1 MSNKDALIPLYYS
14 QGQGFDQELAK
25 ALSMLVNDN
34 NLITDVSEK
43 ARNAID
49 GNGANRISQEITKHY
64 EKR

>member
-1 MSNKDALIPLYYS
+1 MDTYLFY
-14 QGQGFDQELAK
+14 FDQELAK